1 MSLVTTM
8 DHPLEPGS
16 APVGFQNLALADG
29 MRELTAEE
37 LELIAGGFSFA
48 ALEQAA
54 LIGVVGGGA
63 GGLVTG
69 LFAGGPVGALSGAAI
84 GALAGAVGG
93 AATSA
98 VAQLLSPPSSAA
110 AIA

>member
-8 DHPLEPGS
+8 DRPLEFGS
-16 APVGFQNLALADG
+16 ASASSQVPALAEGIRD
-29 MRELTAEE
+29 LTAEE
-37 LELIAGGFSFA
+37 LELIAGGFSFS

-54 LIGVVGGGA
+54 LIGAVGGGA

-98 VAQLLSPPSSAA
+98 VAQLLNPSPSAA
-110 AIA
+110 AVA